1 MTPERRA
8 VAWTAARF
16 VLAAACVVLVV
27 VSQRTVGWANLGLM
41 LVGLGGLLALLHSYN
56 RTYR

>member
-8 VAWTAARF
+8 LLWTVTRF
-16 VLAAACVVLVV
+16 ALAAGCVALVV
-27 VSQRTVGWANLGLM
+27 VNQRTVGWANLGLM
-41 LVGLGGLLALLHSYN
+41 LLGLAGLLALLHSYN

>member
-8 VAWTAARF
+8 LAWTLTRF
-16 VLAAACVVLVV
+16 ALAAACVVLVV

-41 LVGLGGLLALLHSYN
+41 LLGLAGLLALLHSYN

>member
-8 VAWTAARF
+8 LAWTVARF
-16 VLAAACVVLVV
+16 TLAAACVVLVV

-41 LVGLGGLLALLHSYN
+41 LLGLAGLLALLHSYN

>member
-8 VAWTAARF
+8 QAWTVARF
-16 VLAAACVVLVV
+16 ALAAACVVLVV

-41 LVGLGGLLALLHSYN
+41 LLGLAGLLALLHSYN